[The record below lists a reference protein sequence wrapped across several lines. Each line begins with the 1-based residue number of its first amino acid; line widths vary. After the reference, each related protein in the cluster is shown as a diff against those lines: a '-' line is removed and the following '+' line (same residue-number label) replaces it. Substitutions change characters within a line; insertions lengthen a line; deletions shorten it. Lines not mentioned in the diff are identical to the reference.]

1 MKIKV
6 LTIALFFCSLN
17 AFAQSDTSAH
27 KNGHLSYAS
36 QRSVPIDSSKQQDM
50 VDIINIIR
58 HKTSSLEANK
68 KAKRLNFALI
78 PTAGYTLSTGFAL
91 VLSGN
96 VAFYTGK
103 DHHENLSS
111 IESDFTY
118 DTKAQQL
125 SITRAEIWAPD
136 NAFKF
141 VSDVRWEHFPTQTYG
156 LGSLTTANDL
166 LNINYNFF
174 RFYGTFYKPVLTDF
188 YLGAG
193 YNLDYRYNISPGTGS
208 ASTEAVYRTYGL
220 TSTSTSSGLNLDVL
234 FDNRRNSL
242 NPLGGAYLNFIFAQ
256 NLVFLGSN
264 TNWEVYQLDMRKY
277 IRLSPNSNNVLAFWS
292 LTWLTSGHA
301 PYLDLPA
308 NGEDM
313 YSNTGR
319 GYAQAR
325 FRGKDM
331 LYLESE
337 YRFGISHNGLF
348 GAVVFANCETFAG
361 YPAASF
367 QKLIPAAGTG
377 IRIKIN
383 KHSDTNACIDYGVG
397 TNGSHGFFVNLGE
410 VF

>member
-1 MKIKV
+1 MI
-6 LTIALFFCSLN
+6 
-17 AFAQSDTSAH
+17 
-27 KNGHLSYAS
+27 
-36 QRSVPIDSSKQQDM
+36 
-50 VDIINIIR
+50 DIINIIR
-58 HKTSSLEANK
+58 HKTESLEANK
-68 KAKRLNFALI
+68 KARRLNFALI
-78 PTAGYTLSTGFAL
+78 PTVGYTLSTGFAL
-91 VLSGN
+91 VMSGN
-96 VAFYTGK
+96 VAFYTST
-103 DHHENLSS
+103 DHHENLSA
-111 IESDFTY
+111 IESDLAY

-125 SITRAEIWAPD
+125 SITRSEIWAPD

-156 LGSLTTANDL
+156 LGSLSTQAEQ

-174 RFYGTFYKPVLTDF
+174 RFYGTFYKPVGDDF

-193 YNLDYRYNISPGTGS
+193 YNLDYHYNFSPGKSTGS
-208 ASTEAVYRTYGL
+208 STADLQQYGL
-220 TSTSTSSGLNLDVL
+220 TSNSTSSGFNLDVL
-234 FDNRRNSL
+234 FDNRRNAL
-242 NPLGGAYLNFIFAQ
+242 NPLGGSYLNFMFSQ
-256 NLVFLGSN
+256 NLTFLGSN
-264 TNWEVYQLDMRKY
+264 SNWEAFQLDIRKY
-277 IRLSPNSNNVLAFWS
+277 FRLSENSNNVLAFWS
-292 LTWLTSGHA
+292 LTWLTNGHA

-337 YRFGISHNGLF
+337 YRFGITNNGLF
-348 GAVVFANCETFAG
+348 GGVLFANCETFAG
-361 YPAASF
+361 YPTASF

-377 IRIKIN
+377 LRIKIN
-383 KHSDTNACIDYGVG
+383 KHSDTNACIDYGIG

>member
-1 MKIKV
+1 M
-6 LTIALFFCSLN
+6 FCSLN
-17 AFAQSDTSAH
+17 AFAQSDSSAR

-36 QRSVPIDSSKQQDM
+36 QRSAPVDSSKQQDI

-58 HKTSSLEANK
+58 HKTSSLQANK

-78 PTAGYTLSTGFAL
+78 PTVGYTLSTGFAAD
-91 VLSGN
+91 LSGN
-96 VAFYTGK
+96 VAFYTGTK
-103 DHHENLSS
+103 HTENLSS
-111 IESDFTY
+111 IQSDLVY

-125 SITRAEIWAPD
+125 FISRAEIWAPE
-136 NAFKF
+136 NTFKF
-141 VSDVRWEHFPTQTYG
+141 VPDIRWEHFPTQTYG
-156 LGSLTTANDL
+156 LGSLTTNTEL
-166 LNINYNFF
+166 NNINYNFF
-174 RFYGTFYKPVLTDF
+174 RFYGTFYKPIATDF

-193 YNLDYRYNISPGTGS
+193 YNLDYRYNISAAGNQDKS
-208 ASTEAVYRTYGL
+208 ISDFQKYGQ

-234 FDNRRNSL
+234 FDSRRNSL
-242 NPLGGAYLNFIFAQ
+242 NPLGGTYVNFIFAQ
-256 NLVFLGSN
+256 NLTLLGSN
-264 TNWEVYQLDMRKY
+264 NNWQMYQLDIRKY
-277 IRLSPNSNNVLAFWS
+277 YRLSSSSNNVLAFWS
-292 LTWLTSGHA
+292 LDWLTSGHA

-337 YRFGISHNGLF
+337 YRFGISRNGLF

-361 YPAASF
+361 YPTATF

-383 KHSDTNACIDYGVG
+383 KHSDTNACLDYGIG
-397 TNGSHGFFVNLGE
+397 TNGSRGFFVNLGE